1 MIRVIALVVLVT
13 GAWWYVSTP
22 NIIKPGD
29 ARYEYMANYQ
39 PHLMVKRQELMTQVH
54 QFDSTLHQM
63 DVLKWNAKQPAAI
76 EQMKQQI
83 NVIREQRNILID
95 HVNKIDE
102 QVEKGVANMYVRSND
117 SVEQQQHIQQLMRQ
131 ASGLVEQARATATI
145 IDYDLNLKSPPKAIY
160 TGNKL

>member
-13 GAWWYVSTP
+13 GAWWYISTP
-22 NIIKPGD
+22 SIIKPGD

-63 DVLKWNAKQPAAI
+63 DVLKWNAKQPAAVQ
-76 EQMKQQI
+76 QMKQQI
-83 NVIREQRNILID
+83 SVIREQRNILID

-102 QVEKGVANMYVRSND
+102 QVEKGVANMLVRAND
-117 SVEQQQHIQQLMRQ
+117 SVEHQQHIQQLMHQ
-131 ASGLVEQARATATI
+131 VTGLIEQALTTTSV
-145 IDYDLNLKSPPKAIY
+145 IDYDLNRTSPPRAVA
-160 TGNKL
+160 TGNNL